1 MFDRSGW
8 RPRASLSACTAV
20 LGLAVMLALSLMTVS
35 TAAAKDLWTVSDIAV
50 DGTGTS
56 PSAAK
61 DAALAKGRQR
71 AWIDMFRRLTP
82 FAEWSKLPP
91 LTDEALEPLVRS
103 FDIANERH
111 SSTRYLATVTYL
123 FNAAS
128 VRDVL
133 RKSGVQYSEAVSKPV
148 LVIAL
153 NGTAWQPESFWG
165 TAWSSQSRRP
175 RLVPVAVPVGDAADI
190 TALAAVSQMADWNM
204 VKPLADKYG
213 AGSVLV
219 ASITRS
225 ATGFQVSTTHIRPES
240 RVPRAQAFSRQ
251 GTEDDPTLGMRAAGA
266 VADTLQE
273 EWKRTTSVDFSTQS
287 SVAARVP
294 FRTLQ
299 EWVAIRRTLEAT
311 RAIQRVA
318 VEEMTVGGAR
328 IRLDHV
334 GRVDQLQTALA
345 QSNVM
350 LAADNQGQWTISRN
364 AAAPSAASPNPVV
377 P

>member
-1 MFDRSGW
+1 
-8 RPRASLSACTAV
+8 
-20 LGLAVMLALSLMTVS
+20 
-35 TAAAKDLWTVSDIAV
+35 
-50 DGTGTS
+50 
-56 PSAAK
+56 
-61 DAALAKGRQR
+61 
-71 AWIDMFRRLTP
+71 
-82 FAEWSKLPP
+82 
-91 LTDEALEPLVRS
+91 
-103 FDIANERH
+103 
-111 SSTRYLATVTYL
+111 
-123 FNAAS
+123 
-128 VRDVL
+128 
-133 RKSGVQYSEAVSKPV
+133 
-148 LVIAL
+148 
-153 NGTAWQPESFWG
+153 
-165 TAWSSQSRRP
+165 
-175 RLVPVAVPVGDAADI
+175 
-190 TALAAVSQMADWNM
+190 
-204 VKPLADKYG
+204 
-213 AGSVLV
+213 
-219 ASITRS
+219 
-225 ATGFQVSTTHIRPES
+225 
-240 RVPRAQAFSRQ
+240 
-251 GTEDDPTLGMRAAGA
+251 MRAAGA

>member
-1 MFDRSGW
+1 MFQRSG
-8 RPRASLSACTAV
+8 RRVSAPLFASMTVAAAAL
-20 LGLAVMLALSLMTVS
+20 LLSLVILAPAS
-35 TAAAKDLWTVSDIAV
+35 AKDLWTVSDVAV

-61 DAALAKGRQR
+61 ETALAKGRQR
-71 AWIDMFRRLTP
+71 AWTDMYRRLAP
-82 FAEWSKLPP
+82 FAEWSKQPP

-103 FDIANERH
+103 FDISNERH

-123 FNAAS
+123 FNAAN

-133 RKSGVQYSEAVSKPV
+133 RKAGVQYSESVAKPV
-148 LVIAL
+148 LVVAL
-153 NGTAWQPESFWG
+153 TGTAWQPETFWG
-165 TAWSSQSRRP
+165 TAWSAQSRRA
-175 RLVPVAVPVGDAADI
+175 RLVPVAVPLGDAADI
-190 TALAAVSQMADWNM
+190 TSLAAVSQMSDWAM
-204 VKPLADKYG
+204 VKPLADRYG

-219 ASITRS
+219 ASLTRS
-225 ATGFQVSTTHIRPES
+225 ATGFQVATTHIRPEN

-251 GTEDDPTLGMRAAGA
+251 GTEDDPTLAMRAAGS

-287 SVAARVP
+287 TIMARVP
-294 FRTLQ
+294 FRSLQ
-299 EWVAIRRTLEAT
+299 EWVAIRRTLEGT
-311 RAIQRVA
+311 RAIQRAA

-328 IRLDHV
+328 VRLDHV

-345 QSNVM
+345 QSNVT
-350 LAADNQGQWTISRN
+350 LSADDKGQWTITRN
-364 AAAPSAASPNPVV
+364 AASPAAASPNPVV

>member
-1 MFDRSGW
+1 M
-8 RPRASLSACTAV
+8 
-20 LGLAVMLALSLMTVS
+20 
-35 TAAAKDLWTVSDIAV
+35 
-50 DGTGTS
+50 
-56 PSAAK
+56 
-61 DAALAKGRQR
+61 
-71 AWIDMFRRLTP
+71 
-82 FAEWSKLPP
+82 
-91 LTDEALEPLVRS
+91 
-103 FDIANERH
+103 
-111 SSTRYLATVTYL
+111 
-123 FNAAS
+123 
-128 VRDVL
+128 
-133 RKSGVQYSEAVSKPV
+133 
-148 LVIAL
+148 
-153 NGTAWQPESFWG
+153 
-165 TAWSSQSRRP
+165 
-175 RLVPVAVPVGDAADI
+175 
-190 TALAAVSQMADWNM
+190 
-204 VKPLADKYG
+204 
-213 AGSVLV
+213 

-345 QSNVM
+345 QSKCSSVR
-350 LAADNQGQWTISRN
+350 I
-364 AAAPSAASPNPVV
+364 ASCEWRVAKQNILSQIHLS
-377 P
+377 

>member
-1 MFDRSGW
+1 MFQRSG
-8 RPRASLSACTAV
+8 RRVSAPLFASMTVAAAAL
-20 LGLAVMLALSLMTVS
+20 LLSLVILAPAS
-35 TAAAKDLWTVSDIAV
+35 AKDLWTVSDVAV

-61 DAALAKGRQR
+61 ETALAKGRQR
-71 AWIDMFRRLTP
+71 AWTDMYRRLAP
-82 FAEWSKLPP
+82 FAEWSKQPP

-103 FDIANERH
+103 FDISNERH

-123 FNAAS
+123 FNAAN

-133 RKSGVQYSEAVSKPV
+133 RKAGVQYSESVAKPV
-148 LVIAL
+148 LVVAL
-153 NGTAWQPESFWG
+153 TGTAWQPETFWG
-165 TAWSSQSRRP
+165 TAWSAQSRRA
-175 RLVPVAVPVGDAADI
+175 RLVPVAVPLGDAADI
-190 TALAAVSQMADWNM
+190 TSLAAVSQMSDWAM
-204 VKPLADKYG
+204 VKPLADRYG

-219 ASITRS
+219 ASLNRS
-225 ATGFQVSTTHIRPES
+225 ATGFQVATTHIRPES

-251 GTEDDPTLGMRAAGA
+251 GTEDDPTLAMRAAGS

-287 SVAARVP
+287 TIMARVP
-294 FRTLQ
+294 FRSLQ
-299 EWVAIRRTLEAT
+299 EWVAIRRTLEGT
-311 RAIQRVA
+311 RAIQRAA

-328 IRLDHV
+328 VRLDHV

-345 QSNVM
+345 QSNVT
-350 LAADNQGQWTISRN
+350 LSADDKGQWTITRN
-364 AAAPSAASPNPVV
+364 AASPAAASPNPVV

>member
-1 MFDRSGW
+1 MFQRSG
-8 RPRASLSACTAV
+8 RRVSAPLFASMTVAAAAL
-20 LGLAVMLALSLMTVS
+20 LLSLVILAPAS
-35 TAAAKDLWTVSDIAV
+35 AKDLWTVSDVAV

-61 DAALAKGRQR
+61 ETALAKGRQR
-71 AWIDMFRRLTP
+71 AWTDMYRRLAP
-82 FAEWSKLPP
+82 FAEWSKQPP

-103 FDIANERH
+103 FDISNERH

-123 FNAAS
+123 FNAAN

-133 RKSGVQYSEAVSKPV
+133 RKAGVQYSESVAKPV
-148 LVIAL
+148 LVVAL
-153 NGTAWQPESFWG
+153 TGTAWQPETFWG
-165 TAWSSQSRRP
+165 TAWSAQSRRA
-175 RLVPVAVPVGDAADI
+175 RLVPVAVPLGDAADI
-190 TALAAVSQMADWNM
+190 TALAAVSQMSDWAM
-204 VKPLADKYG
+204 VKPLADRYG

-219 ASITRS
+219 ASLNRS
-225 ATGFQVSTTHIRPES
+225 ATGFQVATTHIRPES

-251 GTEDDPTLGMRAAGA
+251 GTEDDPTLAMRAAGS

-287 SVAARVP
+287 TIMARVP
-294 FRTLQ
+294 FRSLQ
-299 EWVAIRRTLEAT
+299 EWVAIRRTLEGT
-311 RAIQRVA
+311 RAIQRAA

-328 IRLDHV
+328 VRLDHV

-345 QSNVM
+345 QSNVT
-350 LAADNQGQWTISRN
+350 LSADDKGQWTITRN
-364 AAAPSAASPNPVV
+364 AASPAAASPNPVV